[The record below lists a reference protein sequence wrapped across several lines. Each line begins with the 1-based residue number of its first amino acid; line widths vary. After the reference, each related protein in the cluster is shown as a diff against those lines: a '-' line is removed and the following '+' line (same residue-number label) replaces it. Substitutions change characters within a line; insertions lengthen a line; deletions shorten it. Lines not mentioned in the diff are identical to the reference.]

1 MFNFLGKKAK
11 EPEIKILARERSPYN
26 DIYVIRKGDYRE
38 LWFKGNDGDYFLQ
51 SRVDI
56 GRQKQLALVYS
67 NMMMASLLFCPNPR
81 RLLMVGLGGGSVTN
95 FLSKWFPDLKID
107 VVEID
112 EKVIEISKKY
122 FFLKES
128 NRYRIFQEDGRVFI
142 KNRKGQE
149 QYDWIVLD
157 AFKSGSIPYHLKTH
171 EFYKEIRSVLKPNG
185 VVGSNLYGKGNSLKP
200 RDTKTFLSVFP
211 NIYCFEDT
219 ERVATVL
226 IANDGPRWSEEKIH
240 ESAKNFNKM
249 PEPFS
254 MQEVAKNYRLG
265 KFVEKSAP
273 RFDDHFSDKG
283 FLHDVKKENLQNI
296 KPWRY
301 PIKNI
306 H

>member
-1 MFNFLGKKAK
+1 
-11 EPEIKILARERSPYN
+11 
-26 DIYVIRKGDYRE
+26 
-38 LWFKGNDGDYFLQ
+38 
-51 SRVDI
+51 
-56 GRQKQLALVYS
+56 
-67 NMMMASLLFCPNPR
+67 
-81 RLLMVGLGGGSVTN
+81 MVGLGGGSFTN
-95 FLSKWFPDLKID
+95 YLSEFFPNLKID

-112 EKVIEISKKY
+112 EKVIEVSKKY
-122 FFLKES
+122 FFLQES

-265 KFVEKSAP
+265 KFVEKSTP

>member
-1 MFNFLGKKAK
+1 MFNFLEKKAK
-11 EPEIKILARERSPYN
+11 EPEIKILARERSSYN

-51 SRVDI
+51 SRVNI
-56 GRQKQLALVYS
+56 GQQKQLALVYS

-95 FLSKWFPDLKID
+95 FLTKWFPDLKID

-112 EKVIEISKKY
+112 EKVIKISKKY

-171 EFYKEIRSVLKPNG
+171 EFYKEIRSILKPNG

-240 ESAKNFNKM
+240 ESAKNFNTM

-254 MQEVAKNYRLG
+254 MQDVAKNYRLG

>member
-1 MFNFLGKKAK
+1 MFSFLEKKAK
-11 EPEIKILARERSPYN
+11 EPEVKILARERSPYN

-38 LWFKGNDGDYFLQ
+38 LWFKGNGDYFLQ
-51 SRVDI
+51 SRVNI
-56 GRQKQLALVYS
+56 VQQKQLALVYS
-67 NMMMASLLFCPNPR
+67 NMMMASLLFCPNPS
-81 RLLMVGLGGGSVTN
+81 RLLMVGLGAGSVTN

-122 FFLKES
+122 FFLQES
-128 NRYRIFQEDGRVFI
+128 NRYRIFQEDGRIFI
-142 KNRKGQE
+142 KNRKQQE
-149 QYDWIVLD
+149 QYDWVILD

-171 EFYKEIRSVLKPNG
+171 EFYKEIRSILKPNG

-211 NIYCFEDT
+211 NIYCFEDA

-226 IANDGPRWSEEKIH
+226 IANDGPRWSEEKIN
-240 ESAKNFNKM
+240 ESAKTFKKM

-254 MQEVAKNYRLG
+254 MKEVAENYREG
-265 KFVEKSAP
+265 EFIEESAK

-283 FLHDVKKENLQNI
+283 FLHDVEKENLQNI
-296 KPWRY
+296 KPRRY

>member
-1 MFNFLGKKAK
+1 MFNFLEKKAK
-11 EPEIKILARERSPYN
+11 EPEIKILARERSAYN

-38 LWFKGNDGDYFLQ
+38 LWFKGKDGDYFLQ

-56 GRQKQLALVYS
+56 GRQKQLALIYS

-95 FLSKWFPDLKID
+95 FLSKWFPGLKID

-112 EKVIEISKKY
+112 QKVIEISKKY
-122 FFLKES
+122 FFLQES

-142 KNRKGQE
+142 KNRKGQN
-149 QYDWIVLD
+149 QYDWIILD

-240 ESAKNFNKM
+240 ESAKNFDKM

-254 MQEVAKNYRLG
+254 LQEVAKNYRLG

>member
-1 MFNFLGKKAK
+1 MFNFLEKKAK

-56 GRQKQLALVYS
+56 GRQKQLALIYS

-95 FLSKWFPDLKID
+95 FLTKWFPDLKID

>member
-1 MFNFLGKKAK
+1 MFNFLEKKAK
-11 EPEIKILARERSPYN
+11 EPEIKILARERSSYN

-51 SRVDI
+51 SRVNI

-95 FLSKWFPDLKID
+95 FLNKWFPDLKID

-171 EFYKEIRSVLKPNG
+171 EFYKEIRSILKPNG

-226 IANDGPRWSEEKIH
+226 IANDGKRWSEEKIH
-240 ESAKNFNKM
+240 ESAKNFNTM

-254 MQEVAKNYRLG
+254 MQDVAKNYRLG

>member
-1 MFNFLGKKAK
+1 MFSFLEKKIN

-26 DIYVIRKGDYRE
+26 DIYVIRKGNYRE

-185 VVGSNLYGKGNSLKP
+185 VVGANLYGKGNSLKP